1 MNANEVFKELK
12 KERTKLEYQT
22 KKVTKLEKMYS
33 SKFSEEQ
40 RLLAKTCQ
48 EGEVVKCLRD
58 CINNYIDENLNV
70 YNLSGEVIE
79 DFIKNR
85 PSHLTL
91 LSYSPSQKNLFCFL
105 CYGTTRRFY
114 NKFFAKEWI
123 NNNWENLVRSRG

>member
-12 KERTKLEYQT
+12 KERTKLEYQI

-70 YNLSGEVIE
+70 YHGTIE
-79 DFIKNR
+79 NFIKNR

-91 LSYSPSQKNLFCFL
+91 LNYSPSQKNLFNFL
-105 CYGTTRRFY
+105 YYGTTRRFY

-123 NNNWENLVRSRG
+123 KNNWENIVRSRG